1 MSDSIAFPNLGIY
14 LPHVIKSFSVFGYEI
29 AVYGITMA
37 LGILAGMYMAVYVAK
52 NNGYKPTNDNSC
64 STGDTGRREEY

>member
-14 LPHVIKSFSVFGYEI
+14 LPHVIKSFTVFGYEI

-37 LGILAGMYMAVYVAK
+37 LGILAGMYMAVYVARK
-52 NNGYKPTNDNSC
+52 
-64 STGDTGRREEY
+64 RMII